1 MQSNKLK
8 LKPVVVLLASLFA
21 TAAFAQDGEVVQ
33 TENVS
38 VLGQGQ
44 SRQVQSINAEDMKKV
59 PAGTSALKVLEKL
72 PGVSFQ
78 SADPFGA
85 YEWST
90 RFGVRG
96 FGQSYMGFTLDGIPL
111 GDMSYG
117 NNNGL
122 HISRAIASENIGRVN
137 LSQGSG
143 SLGVASTS
151 NLGGTVQFFSAD
163 PENKMGARLDQTMGS
178 SSMGRTYVRLDTG
191 LLESGTKAYFSYAD
205 QSAQKWKGSG
215 VQKQEQFNSKLVHI
229 WGENKLSAFVNTSDR
244 TEIDY
249 QDMSIDMQQK
259 LGWGWDNYA
268 PNWKAAIDAAH
279 GTMSPAVASINADT
293 GPLDAAYYQGSG
305 LRKDRLAGTAVD
317 LALTDDVRFKSTFY
331 SHTNIGQ
338 GHWYTPYVSS
348 PGTASAVSPYMGAG
362 LPISIRTT
370 EYSIDRKGWVN
381 DLTWNAGIHTVN
393 GGLWTEKAYS
403 TLARNYYAATGP
415 TDANYFLSNPF
426 RTDFAQTFETTTT
439 QVHVQD
445 TLALMDGKLK
455 ANVGFKSPKVQIDA
469 TNQGGF
475 VEVKADGSLKYYERA
490 GGNITA
496 KKSLLPQVGVNFA
509 LTDITEVFASYS
521 ENMRA
526 YQPGVNG
533 PFSQTPKAF
542 ATGLAALKPETSK
555 STEIGYRYKGDAV
568 QASIAAYS
576 TKFSDRLLQVT
587 STVGIVSVPGTFVNV
602 GSVESKGVEAALVW
616 APVQNWSWFN
626 SLTLND
632 SKYTSDYKNGSTV
645 VNINGKTVVDAPKT
659 MFNTELGYDKNG
671 WFGNIGG
678 KYTGQRY
685 YTYSNDNKV
694 DAYFVMNASA
704 GYKQKNVA
712 GMKEASVQLAITNLT
727 DKKYFSTIGSNGFA
741 LNDPQGSFATMLEGA
756 PRQVFLTLSG
766 KF

>member
-96 FGQSYMGFTLDGIPL
+96 FSQNYMGFTLDGIPL

-143 SLGVASTS
+143 ALGVASTS

-163 PENKMGARLDQTMGS
+163 PENKMGARLAQTMGS
-178 SSMGRTYVRLDTG
+178 SSMSRTYVRLDTG

-229 WGENKLSAFVNTSDR
+229 WGENKFSAFVNTSDR
-244 TEIDY
+244 TEVDY
-249 QDMSIDMQQK
+249 QDMSIDMQKK

-268 PNWKAAIDAAH
+268 PNWTAAIDAAH

-331 SHTNIGQ
+331 SHTNKGQ
-338 GHWYTPYVSS
+338 GHWYTPYTAS
-348 PGTASAVSPYMGAG
+348 PGTAAAAGVYTGAG

-381 DLTWNAGIHTVN
+381 DLTWNTGNHTVN
-393 GGLWTEKAYS
+393 AGLWTEKAYS
-403 TLARNYYAATGP
+403 TLARNFYAATGP
-415 TDANYFLSNPF
+415 TDTNYFLSNPF
-426 RTDFAQTFETTTT
+426 YTDFVQTYETTTT
-439 QVHVQD
+439 QVHAQD
-445 TLALMDGKLK
+445 TLALMNGQLK
-455 ANVGFKSPKVQIDA
+455 ANFGFKSPKVQIDA
-469 TNQGGF
+469 TNQS
-475 VEVKADGSLKYYERA
+475 GSLA
-490 GGNITA
+490 GGNITS
-496 KKSLLPQVGVNFA
+496 KKSFLPQLGANFA

-526 YQPGVNG
+526 YQPGVSG
-533 PFSQTPKAF
+533 PFSQRADMYA
-542 ATGLAALKPETSK
+542 ATLPNLKPETSK
-555 STEIGYRYKGDAV
+555 SIEVGYRYKGETV
-568 QASIAAYS
+568 QASVAAYS
-576 TKFSDRLLQVT
+576 TKFSDRLLAAKP
-587 STVGIVSVPGTFVNV
+587 VGIVGNPNILVNV
-602 GSVESKGVEAALVW
+602 GSVESKGLEAALVMTP
-616 APVQNWSWFN
+616 AEHWSWFN

-632 SKYTSDYKNGSTV
+632 SKYMSDYVSKGVTYA
-645 VNINGKTVVDAPKT
+645 ITGKTVVDAPKT
-659 MFNTELGYDKNG
+659 MFNTEVGYEKNG

-685 YTYSNDNKV
+685 YTYTNDGKV
-694 DAYFVMNASA
+694 DAFFVANASA

-712 GMKEASVQLAITNLT
+712 GLKEASVQLAVTNLT

-741 LNDPQGSFATMLEGA
+741 ASDPQGAVATMLEGA